1 LSFRV
6 LLSQK
11 YHLDK
16 KFGKMFYS
24 SASRT
29 ASQTDKL
36 FNDDVSRPAKFLKIT
51 DDQQVKVSGVILSG
65 KTLKTINWESLSRVR
80 SPRLI

>member
-1 LSFRV
+1 
-6 LLSQK
+6 
-11 YHLDK
+11 
-16 KFGKMFYS
+16 MFYS

-51 DDQQVKVSGVILSG
+51 DGQRMNVSGVILSG
-65 KTLKTINWESLSRVR
+65 KTLKTINWESLVEYVVSA
-80 SPRLI
+80 